1 MENVTRRGFVAA
13 AGAAAVAGAA
23 ATRLARAEEGTG
35 GAVGERA
42 ADREVSCDIVIIGA
56 GAAGLA
62 ACVEAAER
70 GLATVCIESQDTTGG
85 NEDFVEGCFAVGSRM
100 QKEEGLEYS
109 TGALIRQELEQA
121 QYRVCGLYY
130 NDMVHSSG
138 ENLDWLLDHDVQFGG
153 VDADL
158 GTDRVFHRFATG
170 NGAES
175 YVPQMTAAAE
185 AAGCQFMLGAHADAL
200 VVEDGRVCGVWVTD
214 ADGASVKVGAAAVV
228 IATGGF
234 MNNVDYMAQAG
245 FRPENTDYVGKPGH
259 DGAGHDMAVEAGGA
273 SNLSNSGSCG
283 ALKVPG
289 LPTKFQ
295 GGKFFY
301 LCLSVPDAIWVN
313 QDGER
318 FVNEDCAASNFC
330 LMQNPFAF
338 NEKTFVLLDEEKMN
352 AFIAGDAAAQGV
364 DAAKAAAEQ
373 NGNSGSDAGFAEL
386 DMGLESGIIAKAETF
401 EELAEKTGMDSATL
415 AATVERYNQCAS
427 EGVDEDY
434 GKNASCLSAFGEGP
448 YYAARVVNEVLC
460 MVGSVKTNRDFA
472 VVDAQGAPIPGL
484 YAAGVEGAMLWANVY
499 TINISGACNANSV
512 NSGRGAV
519 RHAAEEYIP
528 LLV

>member
-1 MENVTRRGFVAA
+1 MEGITRRGFVAT

-23 ATRLARAEEGTG
+23 SARLAHAEE
-35 GAVGERA
+35 AAAERV
-42 ADREVSCDIVIIGA
+42 ADEEVSCDVAVIGA

-100 QKEEGLEYS
+100 QKEEGLDYS

-130 NDMVHSSG
+130 NDMVHNSG

-158 GTDRVFHRFATG
+158 GTDRIFHRFATG

-175 YVPQMTAAAE
+175 YVPQMTAAAQ
-185 AAGCQFMLGAHADAL
+185 AAGCTFMLSAHADAL
-200 VVEDGRVCGVWVTD
+200 VTEGGRVCGVWVTKE
-214 ADGASVKVGAAAVV
+214 DGTVTKVNASAVI

-234 MNNVDYMAQAG
+234 MGNEEYMAELG
-245 FRPENTDYVGKPGH
+245 FRPENTDYVGKAGH
-259 DGAGHDMAVEAGGA
+259 DGAGHDMAVEVGGA
-273 SNLSNSGSCG
+273 SNLYNSGSCG

-289 LPTKFQ
+289 LPSKFQ

-301 LCLSVPDAIWVN
+301 LCLSVPEAIWVN

-330 LMQNPFAF
+330 LMQNPFLF
-338 NEKTFVLLDEEKMN
+338 NENTFVLLDEEKMN

-373 NGNSGSDAGFAEL
+373 NGNSGDAAGYDEL
-386 DMGLESGIIAKAETF
+386 DMGLESGVIAKADT
-401 EELAEKTGMDSATL
+401 LADLAAQTGMDPEL
-415 AATVERYNQCAS
+415 LEATVERYNECAG

-434 GKNASCLSAFGEGP
+434 GKDAASLVAFGDGP
-448 YYAARVVNEVLC
+448 YYAVRVVNEVLC
-460 MVGSVKTNRDFA
+460 MVGSIKTNRDFR
-472 VVDAQGAPIPGL
+472 VVDATGTPVDGL

-512 NSGRGAV
+512 KSGRGAV

-528 LLV
+528 SLA